1 MTGKYRGDVGREA
14 AGEELLLVST
24 VDQRPL
30 TRSFSSGAG
39 ALGSGIP
46 TGPSTMVGALPTLSR
61 CSLHMVPIV
70 QTEKRRL

>member
-1 MTGKYRGDVGREA
+1 MRSCCLFPA
-14 AGEELLLVST
+14 

-61 CSLHMVPIV
+61 RSLHMIPIV
-70 QTEKRRL
+70 QTEKRGL